1 MNELQQL
8 TDHHAF
14 IVRTDRKSLYTQIKN
29 LVHQAQEVASKELN
43 QRRNTLKLLLEYED
57 KIYEEEFANKVK
69 SRIDEDIRERKD
81 ILLKIKEES
90 TKNELE
96 FLKSKRI
103 QQYMNSCYE
112 IREALRRKE
121 TQNVKECQLE
131 QMLEKERSVK
141 KEQDLEKYWLEV
153 QNINLRLMDERQQQE
168 NCLKKALVKHVS
180 DTRKVQLEELQEQR
194 EKELEE
200 KLEEKKNLDALLEEI
215 RLEEFDQKLQGK
227 PAQVAEYRNELLK
240 MINEKQEAEKKE
252 RRELADMHRKMMAE
266 IASLEAAENAAAKE
280 KKKAFHKATLDFI
293 RFVKDMRQL
302 EERHEQVFNE
312 RTEDLRRID
321 MCTKNNI
328 LRERQRKARLAEK
341 CYAELRQQIC
351 EQYENR
357 LREEAEHR
365 ECKMLEN
372 RFIHREITR
381 QEILERKQKNRIELE
396 KQMEELKKLREIE
409 QAHFSNDLKRASNDQ
424 EFCAELAKQYIK
436 EGIDYLEPHPNW
448 RIIACSSKE
457 YVTKAPARN
466 LQELLSQGA
475 IPKKCIKPCGC
486 MNRGIK
492 KTAMDGRGDEIF

>member
-14 IVRTDRKSLYTQIKN
+14 ISRTDRKSLYTQIKN

-121 TQNVKECQLE
+121 TQNIKECQLE
-131 QMLEKERSVK
+131 QMLEKERAVRK
-141 KEQDLEKYWLEV
+141 QQDLEKYWLKV
-153 QNINLRLMDERQQQE
+153 QNINLQLMDERQQQE
-168 NCLKKALVKHVS
+168 NCLKNALVKHVS
-180 DTRKVQLEELQEQR
+180 DTRKVQLYELQEKR
-194 EKELEE
+194 EIEQQE
-200 KLEEKKNLDALLEEI
+200 KLKEKNKLDALLEEI

-227 PAQVAEYRNELLK
+227 PAQVAEYRNELLN
-240 MINEKQEAEKKE
+240 MIKEKKVM
-252 RRELADMHRKMMAE
+252 REKEQREQAEMHRKMMAE
-266 IASLEAAENAAAKE
+266 IALLEAEENAAAKE
-280 KKKAFHKATLDFI
+280 KKKAFHKATVDFI
-293 RFVKDMRQL
+293 RFVKGMRQL
-302 EERHEQVFNE
+302 EAQQQEEFNE
-312 RTEDLRRID
+312 CTDDLRRVD

-328 LRERQRKARLAEK
+328 LLERQRKARIAEQ

-351 EQYENR
+351 EQYEKR

-381 QEILERKQKNRIELE
+381 KEMLAQKQKYREELD
-396 KQMEELKKLREIE
+396 KQMEELKKIREE
-409 QAHFSNDLKRASNDQ
+409 ENENFSNNLKRASNDP
-424 EFCAELAKQYIK
+424 EFCAELAKKYIK
-436 EGIDYLEPHPNW
+436 EGIDYLEPHANW
-448 RIIACSSKE
+448 RILACSSNKYME
-457 YVTKAPARN
+457 KPPARN
-466 LQELLSQGA
+466 IEELLGQGA
-475 IPKKCIKPCGC
+475 IPKKYIEPCGC
-486 MNRGIK
+486 IK
-492 KTAMDGRGDEIF
+492 GNTPKNVDDGRGDEQF

>member
-43 QRRNTLKLLLEYED
+43 QRRNNLKLLLEYED

-121 TQNVKECQLE
+121 TQNIKECQLE

-141 KEQDLEKYWLEV
+141 REQDLEKYWLEV
-153 QNINLRLMDERQQQE
+153 QNINLRLMDEHQQQE

-180 DTRKVQLEELQEQR
+180 DTRKVQLEELQEKR

-200 KLEEKKNLDALLEEI
+200 KLEDKKKLDALLEEI

-252 RRELADMHRKMMAE
+252 QRELADMHRKMMAE
-266 IASLEAAENAAAKE
+266 IAHLEAEENAAAKE
-280 KKKAFHKATLDFI
+280 KKKAFHKATIDFI
-293 RFVKDMRQL
+293 RFVKGMRQL

-312 RTEDLRRID
+312 RTDDLRRID

-328 LRERQRKARLAEK
+328 LKERQRKARIAEK

-351 EQYENR
+351 EQYKNR

-365 ECKMLEN
+365 ECKILEN

-381 QEILERKQKNRIELE
+381 KEILERKRKNRLELE
-396 KQMEELKKLREIE
+396 QQMEELKKLREKE
-409 QAHFSNDLKRASNDQ
+409 QEDFSNELKRASNDP
-424 EFCAELAKQYIK
+424 EYCAQLAKEYIK
-436 EGIDYLEPHPNW
+436 EGIDYLEPHANW
-448 RIIACSSKE
+448 RIIACSSKD
-457 YVTKAPARN
+457 YVPKAPARS

-475 IPKKCIKPCGC
+475 IPKKCIEPCGC
-486 MNRGIK
+486 IRNIN
-492 KTAMDGRGDEIF
+492 TTDGRGDENR